1 MTAAVGSRRID
12 LGKLLPQLVAPV
24 AALVI
29 AAAISSIALLISDKD
44 PLLAFQHM
52 YDFGMLPDS
61 QVEILNKASEYY
73 IAAVAVAI
81 GFKMG
86 LFNIGVEGQSKIGAF
101 MAGALASASFMSWV
115 PGPVRIVL
123 IIVVAMIVGGLWA
136 LIAALLKTQ
145 RGVSEVISTL
155 MLNAIGGLV
164 VTWLLNDHWGVQEPG
179 AQIKTTGILPE
190 NSWMPGLPIVSGTD
204 QKVLGFLVIAVILG
218 VVYWFGIGRTR
229 FGFDLRATG
238 YNPSAAVASG
248 VDAKRMVIVAML
260 ISGAIAGM
268 VNLPRMLGE
277 SHTYTEGFGGIGF
290 TGIAVALLGRNHP
303 VGMALGAI
311 LWGFLARSQLILDL
325 DGIPKEIV
333 LIMQGVAVLSVVI
346 AYELAARIGRRAQQK
361 RVGVATAAPAG
372 SAPLAAAG
380 VPTGSAGGAI
390 APGTTATET
399 QAKSGDTGTEE
410 SK

>member
-1 MTAAVGSRRID
+1 MSAGSTAPPAFWRRID
-12 LGKLLPQLVAPV
+12 PAKLVPQLVAPV
-24 AALVI
+24 AALLL
-29 AAAISSIALLISDKD
+29 AAAISSIALIITDKD
-44 PLLAFQHM
+44 PLQAFSDM
-52 YDFGMLPDS
+52 YTFGITPDS

-101 MAGALASASFMSWV
+101 MAGALASASFMSWM
-115 PGPVRIVL
+115 PGALRIAL
-123 IIVVAMIVGGLWA
+123 IMVVAMLVGAAWA
-136 LIAALLKTQ
+136 SIAALLKAR

-155 MLNAIGGLV
+155 MLNAIGAQV
-164 VTWLLNDHWGVQEPG
+164 VTWLLNDHWGVQAPG

-190 NSWMPGLPIVSGTD
+190 ESWMPGLPIISGTD
-204 QKVLGFLVIAVILG
+204 QKVLGFLAVAVILG
-218 VVYWFGIGRTR
+218 VAYWFTINRTR

-238 YNPSAAVASG
+238 YNPFAATASG
-248 VDAKRMVIVAML
+248 VNAKKMVITAML
-260 ISGAIAGM
+260 VSGAVAGL

-277 SHTYTEGFGGIGF
+277 THTYTEGFGGIGF
-290 TGIAVALLGRNHP
+290 TGIAVALIGRNHP

-346 AYELAARIGRRAQQK
+346 AYELAARIGRRAQQQ
-361 RVGVATAAPAG
+361 RVGAATAAPAG
-372 SAPLAAAG
+372 SALLA
-380 VPTGSAGGAI
+380 P
-390 APGTTATET
+390 AT
-399 QAKSGDTGTEE
+399 SEE

>member
-1 MTAAVGSRRID
+1 MTTAAVGARRID
-12 LGKLLPQLVAPV
+12 VGKLLPQLIAPV

-44 PLLAFQHM
+44 PLVAFQHM
-52 YDFGMLPDS
+52 YEFGTQPD
-61 QVEILNKASEYY
+61 QMVEILNKASELY

-86 LFNIGVEGQSKIGAF
+86 LFNIGVEGQSKVGAF
-101 MAGALASASFMSWV
+101 FAGALASASFMDWM
-115 PGPVRIVL
+115 PGGLRIVL
-123 IIVVAMIVGGLWA
+123 IVVVAMIVGAAWA
-136 LIAALLKTQ
+136 SIAALLKTQ

-164 VTWLLNDHWGVQEPG
+164 VTWLLNDHWGVTEPG

-190 NSWMPGLPIVSGTD
+190 SSWMPGLPIISGTE
-204 QKVLGFLVIAVILG
+204 QKVLGFFAIAVFLG
-218 VVYWFGIGRTR
+218 AAYWFVINRTR

-238 YNPSAAVASG
+238 YNPFAAVASG
-248 VDAKRMVIVAML
+248 VNAKRMVITAML
-260 ISGAIAGM
+260 ISGAVAGL

-303 VGMALGAI
+303 IGMALGAV
-311 LWGFLARSQLILDL
+311 LWGFLASSQIILDL
-325 DGIPKEIV
+325 DGIPKEII
-333 LIMQGVAVLSVVI
+333 LIMQGVTVLSVVI
-346 AYELAARIGRRAQQK
+346 AYELAARIGRRAQQR
-361 RVGVATAAPAG
+361 RVGVATATAAPV
-372 SAPLAAAG
+372 PAA
-380 VPTGSAGGAI
+380 VV
-390 APGTTATET
+390 
-399 QAKSGDTGTEE
+399 EE

>member
-1 MTAAVGSRRID
+1 MTTAAAVGARRID
-12 LGKLLPQLVAPV
+12 VGKLLPQLIAPV

-44 PLLAFQHM
+44 PLVAFQHM
-52 YDFGMLPDS
+52 YEFGTQPD
-61 QVEILNKASEYY
+61 QMVEILNKASELY

-86 LFNIGVEGQSKIGAF
+86 LFNIGVEGQSKVGAF
-101 MAGALASASFMSWV
+101 FAGALASASFMDWM
-115 PGPVRIVL
+115 PGGLRIVL
-123 IIVVAMIVGGLWA
+123 IVVVAMIVGAAWA
-136 LIAALLKTQ
+136 SIAALLKTQ

-164 VTWLLNDHWGVQEPG
+164 VTWLLNDHWGVTEPG

-190 NSWMPGLPIVSGTD
+190 SSWMPGLPIVSGTE
-204 QKVLGFLVIAVILG
+204 QKVLGFFAIAVVLG
-218 VVYWFGIGRTR
+218 AAYWFVINRTR

-238 YNPSAAVASG
+238 HNPFAAVASG
-248 VDAKRMVIVAML
+248 VNAKRMVITAML
-260 ISGAIAGM
+260 ISGAVAGL

-303 VGMALGAI
+303 IGMALGAI
-311 LWGFLARSQLILDL
+311 LWGFLASSQIILDL
-325 DGIPKEIV
+325 DGIPKEII
-333 LIMQGVAVLSVVI
+333 LIMQGVTVLSVVI
-346 AYELAARIGRRAQQK
+346 AYELAARIGRRAQQR
-361 RVGVATAAPAG
+361 RVGVATAAATPVPA
-372 SAPLAAAG
+372 A
-380 VPTGSAGGAI
+380 VV
-390 APGTTATET
+390 
-399 QAKSGDTGTEE
+399 EE

>member
-1 MTAAVGSRRID
+1 MTAPERSGGAGMAAAAGIRRID
-12 LGKLLPQLVAPV
+12 VAKLLPQLIAPV

-29 AAAISSIALLISDKD
+29 AAAISSVALLISDKD

-52 YDFGMLPDS
+52 YEFGTMPDS

-86 LFNIGVEGQSKIGAF
+86 LFNIGVEGQSKVAAF
-101 MAGALASASFMSWV
+101 FAGTLASASFMTWM
-115 PGPVRIVL
+115 PGSLRIVL
-123 IIVVAMIVGGLWA
+123 IIVVAMIVGALWA
-136 LIAALLKTQ
+136 SIAALLKTQ

-164 VTWLLNDHWGVQEPG
+164 VTWLLNDHWGVTEPG

-190 NSWMPGLPIVSGTD
+190 DSWMPGLPIIAGTD
-204 QKVLGFLVIAVILG
+204 QEVLGFLAVAVVLG
-218 VVYWFGIGRTR
+218 AAYWFTINRTR

-238 YNPSAAVASG
+238 YNPFAAVASG
-248 VDAKRMVIVAML
+248 VNAKRMVITAML
-260 ISGAIAGM
+260 ISGAVAGL

-290 TGIAVALLGRNHP
+290 TGLAVALLGRNHP

-346 AYELAARIGRRAQQK
+346 AYELAARIGRRAQQR
-361 RVGVATAAPAG
+361 RVGVATATAAPAP
-372 SAPLAAAG
+372 A
-380 VPTGSAGGAI
+380 VV
-390 APGTTATET
+390 
-399 QAKSGDTGTEE
+399 EE

>member
-1 MTAAVGSRRID
+1 MTTAAAVGARRID
-12 LGKLLPQLVAPV
+12 VGKLLPQLIAPV

-44 PLLAFQHM
+44 PFAAFQHM
-52 YDFGMLPDS
+52 YEFGTQPD
-61 QVEILNKASEYY
+61 QMVEILNKASELY

-86 LFNIGVEGQSKIGAF
+86 LFNIGVEGQSKVGAF
-101 MAGALASASFMSWV
+101 FAGALASASFMDWM
-115 PGPVRIVL
+115 PGGLRIVL
-123 IIVVAMIVGGLWA
+123 IVVVAMIVGAAWA
-136 LIAALLKTQ
+136 SIAALLKTQ

-164 VTWLLNDHWGVQEPG
+164 VTWLLNDHWGVTEPG

-190 NSWMPGLPIVSGTD
+190 SSWMPGLPIISGTD
-204 QKVLGFLVIAVILG
+204 QKVLGFFAIAVFLG
-218 VVYWFGIGRTR
+218 AAYWFVINRTR

-238 YNPSAAVASG
+238 YNPFAAVASG
-248 VDAKRMVIVAML
+248 VNAKRMVITAML
-260 ISGAIAGM
+260 ISGAVAGL

-303 VGMALGAI
+303 IGMALGAI
-311 LWGFLARSQLILDL
+311 LWGFLASSQIILDL
-325 DGIPKEIV
+325 DGIPKEII
-333 LIMQGVAVLSVVI
+333 LIMQGVTVLSVVI
-346 AYELAARIGRRAQQK
+346 AYELAARIGRRAQQR
-361 RVGVATAAPAG
+361 RVGVATATTVPAPA
-372 SAPLAAAG
+372 
-380 VPTGSAGGAI
+380 VV
-390 APGTTATET
+390 
-399 QAKSGDTGTEE
+399 EE

>member
-1 MTAAVGSRRID
+1 MSAAVGARRID
-12 LGKLLPQLVAPV
+12 VGKLLPQLIAPV

-52 YDFGMLPDS
+52 YEFGTQPD
-61 QVEILNKASEYY
+61 QKVEILNKASELY
-73 IAAVAVAI
+73 IAAVSVAF

-86 LFNIGVEGQSKIGAF
+86 LFNIGVEGQSKVGAF
-101 MAGALASASFMSWV
+101 FAGALASASFMDWM
-115 PGPVRIVL
+115 PGGLRIVL
-123 IIVVAMIVGGLWA
+123 IVVVAMIVGAAWA
-136 LIAALLKTQ
+136 SIAALLKTQ

-164 VTWLLNDHWGVQEPG
+164 VTWLLNEHWGVTEPG

-190 NSWMPGLPIVSGTD
+190 DSWMPGLPIISGTE
-204 QKVLGFLVIAVILG
+204 QKVLGFFAVAVVLG
-218 VVYWFGIGRTR
+218 AAYWFVINRTR

-238 YNPSAAVASG
+238 YNPFAATASG
-248 VDAKRMVIVAML
+248 VNAKRMVITAML
-260 ISGAIAGM
+260 ISGAIAGL

-303 VGMALGAI
+303 IGMALGAI
-311 LWGFLARSQLILDL
+311 LWGFLASSQIILDL
-325 DGIPKEIV
+325 DGIPKEII
-333 LIMQGVAVLSVVI
+333 LIMQGVTVLSVVI
-346 AYELAARIGRRAQQK
+346 AYELAARIGRRAQQR
-361 RVGVATAAPAG
+361 RVGVATAAAAPAI
-372 SAPLAAAG
+372 P
-380 VPTGSAGGAI
+380 VV
-390 APGTTATET
+390 
-399 QAKSGDTGTEE
+399 EE

>member
-1 MTAAVGSRRID
+1 MTSATTTAPPPFWRRID
-12 LGKLLPQLVAPV
+12 PAKLVPQLVAPV
-24 AALVI
+24 AALLL
-29 AAAISSIALLISDKD
+29 AAAISSVALLISDKD
-44 PLLAFQHM
+44 PVQAFTDM
-52 YDFGMLPDS
+52 YHFGITPDS

-101 MAGALASASFMSWV
+101 MAGALASASFMSWM
-115 PGPVRIVL
+115 PGPLRIAL
-123 IIVVAMIVGGLWA
+123 IIVVAMLVGAAWA
-136 LIAALLKTQ
+136 SIAALLKTQ

-155 MLNAIGGLV
+155 MLNSIGALV

-179 AQIKTTGILPE
+179 AQIKTTGILPA
-190 NSWMPGLPIVSGTD
+190 NSWMPGLPIISGTD
-204 QKVLGFLVIAVILG
+204 QKVLGFLVISVVLG
-218 VVYWFGIGRTR
+218 IAYWFTINRTR

-238 YNPSAAVASG
+238 YNPFAASASG
-248 VDAKRMVIVAML
+248 VNAKKMIITAMV
-260 ISGAIAGM
+260 ISGAIAGL

-346 AYELAARIGRRAQQK
+346 AYELATRIGRRAQQQ
-361 RVGVATAAPAG
+361 RVGAATAAPATA
-372 SAPLAAAG
+372 APLA
-380 VPTGSAGGAI
+380 
-390 APGTTATET
+390 TA
-399 QAKSGDTGTEE
+399 TEE

>member
-1 MTAAVGSRRID
+1 VTSATTTAPPPFWRRID
-12 LGKLLPQLVAPV
+12 PAKLVPQLVAPV
-24 AALVI
+24 AALLL
-29 AAAISSIALLISDKD
+29 AAAISSVALIISDKD
-44 PLLAFQHM
+44 PVQAFTDM
-52 YDFGMLPDS
+52 YNFGITPDS

-101 MAGALASASFMSWV
+101 MAGALASASFMSWM
-115 PGPVRIVL
+115 PGPLRIVL
-123 IIVVAMIVGGLWA
+123 VIVVAMLVGAAWSS
-136 LIAALLKTQ
+136 IAALLKTQ

-155 MLNAIGGLV
+155 MLNQIGALV

-179 AQIKTTGILPE
+179 AQIKTTGILPS
-190 NSWMPGLPIVSGTD
+190 NSWMPGLPIISGTE
-204 QKVLGFLVIAVILG
+204 QEVLGFLVVSIILG
-218 VVYWFGIGRTR
+218 VLYWFGINRTR

-238 YNPSAAVASG
+238 YNPFAAMASG
-248 VDAKRMVIVAML
+248 VDAKRMVITAML
-260 ISGAIAGM
+260 ISGATAGL

-372 SAPLAAAG
+372 SAPLA
-380 VPTGSAGGAI
+380 P
-390 APGTTATET
+390 TTA
-399 QAKSGDTGTEE
+399 AEE

>member
-1 MTAAVGSRRID
+1 MSAPTAAAPRSPWRRID
-12 LGKLLPQLVAPV
+12 PAKLIPQLVAPV

-29 AAAISSIALLISDKD
+29 AAAISAIALLISDKD
-44 PLLAFQHM
+44 PILAFKDM
-52 YDFGMLPDS
+52 YDFGVTPDS

-86 LFNIGVEGQSKIGAF
+86 LFNIGVEGQSKIAAF
-101 MAGALASASFMSWV
+101 MGGALASASFMHWM
-115 PGPVRIVL
+115 PGSLRIVL
-123 IIVVAMIVGGLWA
+123 IIVVAMLVGAAWA
-136 LIAALLKTQ
+136 SIAALLKTQ

-155 MLNAIGGLV
+155 MLNLIGALV
-164 VTWLLNDHWGVQEPG
+164 VTWLLNDQWGVQEPG

-190 NSWMPGLPIVSGTD
+190 NSWMPGLPIIAGTD
-204 QKVLGFLVIAVILG
+204 QKVLGFLVISVVLG
-218 VVYWFGIGRTR
+218 IAYWFTINRTR

-238 YNPSAAVASG
+238 YNPFAATASG
-248 VDAKRMVIVAML
+248 VNAKRMIITAML
-260 ISGAIAGM
+260 ISGGIAGL

-303 VGMALGAI
+303 VGMALGAV

-361 RVGVATAAPAG
+361 RVGAVTAAPAG
-372 SAPLAAAG
+372 SAPLAAA
-380 VPTGSAGGAI
+380 TESAAGSA
-390 APGTTATET
+390 
-399 QAKSGDTGTEE
+399 SEE

>member
-1 MTAAVGSRRID
+1 MSAGSAAPPAFWRRID
-12 LGKLLPQLVAPV
+12 PAKLVPQLAAPV
-24 AALVI
+24 AALLL
-29 AAAISSIALLISDKD
+29 AAVISSIALIITDKD
-44 PLLAFQHM
+44 PLQAFSDM
-52 YDFGMLPDS
+52 YTFGIKPDS

-101 MAGALASASFMSWV
+101 MAGALASASFMSWM
-115 PGPVRIVL
+115 PGALRIAL
-123 IIVVAMIVGGLWA
+123 IMVVAMLVGAAWA
-136 LIAALLKTQ
+136 SIAALLKTR

-155 MLNAIGGLV
+155 MLNVIGAQV
-164 VTWLLNDHWGVQEPG
+164 VTWLLNDHWGVQAPG

-190 NSWMPGLPIVSGTD
+190 ESWMPGLPIVSGTD
-204 QKVLGFLVIAVILG
+204 QKVLGFLVVAVILG
-218 VVYWFGIGRTR
+218 VAYWFAINRTR

-238 YNPSAAVASG
+238 YNPFAATASG
-248 VDAKRMVIVAML
+248 VNAKKMVITAML
-260 ISGAIAGM
+260 VSGGIAGL

-277 SHTYTEGFGGIGF
+277 THTYTEGFGGIGF

-346 AYELAARIGRRAQQK
+346 AYELAARIGRRAQQR
-361 RVGVATAAPAG
+361 RVGAATAAPAG
-372 SAPLAAAG
+372 SAPLA
-380 VPTGSAGGAI
+380 PAI
-390 APGTTATET
+390 
-399 QAKSGDTGTEE
+399 TEE